1 MEFILLALLLMLS
14 SYFAAAETALT
25 AINKMKVRMRA
36 SSGDAR
42 SIQMLKIIEKPD
54 RMITTVLILNNVVN
68 ILLPTIVTVIALS
81 HGWKVSLAT
90 AILTIVL
97 ILFAEVLP
105 KTMAVTYAE
114 PMSYSKF
121 VLMPIYYLVKIC
133 TPVAVVVQGFT
144 NIFIRILTRGRVT
157 EAKMTKAEVRAVVD
171 IAETAGAFDAVE
183 GKRLKEVLDFPD
195 KDVSDVLGAHRTE
208 MVALPLNATFDEVR
222 EVILQNGFT
231 RYPVYDEDIDH
242 IVGLFLSKKLVEWSL
257 NPDRL
262 MTEFLDHDPLFVV
275 ANVQVEKVFKRMTS
289 NKKHLAI
296 VLDEY
301 GGTLGVIT
309 TEDII
314 EDMIGQEIEDETDKD
329 VPLIYESTVTKLI
342 CSGRIEVAQVNQLL
356 KVNIPE
362 DHELISGLL
371 LDKIQR
377 LPKKGDIV
385 TIYGIHFVVNEMDG
399 THITKV
405 TLTKMGA
412 ENE

>member
-1 MEFILLALLLMLS
+1 M
-14 SYFAAAETALT
+14 
-25 AINKMKVRMRA
+25 
-36 SSGDAR
+36 
-42 SIQMLKIIEKPD
+42 
-54 RMITTVLILNNVVN
+54 
-68 ILLPTIVTVIALS
+68 
-81 HGWKVSLAT
+81 
-90 AILTIVL
+90 L